1 MSVTRIA
8 FVRGTPPLAGWRLAL
23 LAAGAIALLPAG
35 THWLRQWSG
44 IASLEAQL
52 EAAQPRRSM
61 HPAMPPAQQRE
72 HDQQTKVVA
81 EAVRQLNLPVP
92 RLLKTLQAPAD
103 MHVALL
109 GLDLNG
115 QPAQDAADDASSPNS
130 ANAARH
136 AGVAAPANPL
146 NSANSQSSASPA
158 SPANTAVAAGPAGSL
173 KIAAEAETAQDM
185 LNYLAFLNQQ
195 QMFRSVYLVKH
206 EMAAGDAAHPYRFQL
221 EAQWRQ

>member
-1 MSVTRIA
+1 MRMNATRLPLIPA
-8 FVRGTPPLAGWRLAL
+8 LPPLAGWRLAL
-23 LAAGAIALLPAG
+23 LGMGVAILLAAAMHWLKAYDAAQALQGRIAMVQPHRTAPPPLPA
-35 THWLRQWSG
+35 TL
-44 IASLEAQL
+44 
-52 EAAQPRRSM
+52 
-61 HPAMPPAQQRE
+61 QRE
-72 HDQQTKVVA
+72 QELQLKVVA

-115 QPAQDAADDASSPNS
+115 QPAQENDAATAGPTPN
-130 ANAARH
+130 RQ
-136 AGVAAPANPL
+136 PP
-146 NSANSQSSASPA
+146 
-158 SPANTAVAAGPAGSL
+158 GPAGSL

-195 QMFRSVYLVKH
+195 PLFRSVYLVKH
-206 EMAAGDAAHPYRFQL
+206 ELTNGGIHPYRFQL